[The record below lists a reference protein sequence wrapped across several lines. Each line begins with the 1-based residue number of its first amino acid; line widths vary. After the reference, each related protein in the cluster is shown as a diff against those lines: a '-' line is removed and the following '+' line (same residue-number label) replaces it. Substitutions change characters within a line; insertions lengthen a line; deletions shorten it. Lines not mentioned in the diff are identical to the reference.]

1 MHETPQKK
9 MNTVTVVINCEKPA
23 VPPIAFEL
31 IEWLGERGV
40 KAIMHQDDA
49 VKLKRPDLAAD
60 DAAIQ
65 SSDGVVCL
73 GGDGTILRAVR
84 ILKGAMVPVVGVN
97 LGRVG
102 FLSEVEFTDMYPAME
117 RVIAGDYKIDERMTL
132 QCTVNAADFHQTY
145 IALNEIT
152 VERGHHQRMLEM
164 GVFINEQIFS
174 RYKADGLIFATPT
187 GSTAYSFS
195 AGGPVVSPVHDLILL
210 TPINPH
216 SLFGR
221 TVVLGSQ
228 DKIMVELGRRLEI
241 TVGIDGLAVFQSIA
255 DSVHIEKAQSKV
267 LLIKLK
273 DRSFYTVFKDKLT
286 VWDTW
291 LH

>member
-1 MHETPQKK
+1 MHETAHKK
-9 MNTVTVVINCEKPA
+9 MNTVTIVINCEKPE

-31 IEWLGERGV
+31 IEWLGKRGV
-40 KAIMHQDDA
+40 RAIMHEDDA
-49 VKLKRPDLAAD
+49 VKLNRPDLAAD
-60 DAAIQ
+60 DAQVQA
-65 SSDGVVCL
+65 SDAVVCL
-73 GGDGTILRAVR
+73 GGDGTILRGVR
-84 ILKGAMVPVVGVN
+84 ILKGAAVPIVGVN

-102 FLSEVEFTDMYPAME
+102 FLSEVEAAEMYPAVE
-117 RVIAGDYKIDERMTL
+117 RMIAGDYNIDERMTL

-152 VERGHHQRMLEM
+152 IERGHHQRMLEM
-164 GVFINEQIFS
+164 GVHINEQIFS

-195 AGGPVVSPVHDLILL
+195 AGGPVVSPVNELILL
-210 TPINPH
+210 TPSNPH

-221 TVVLGSQ
+221 TVVMPSQ
-228 DKIMVELGRRLEI
+228 EKIRVELARRLEI
-241 TVGIDGLAVFQSIA
+241 TVGIDGLAVFQAIA
-255 DSVHIEKAQSKV
+255 DSIHIEKAQSKV
-267 LLIKLK
+267 LLVKLK

-291 LH
+291 LR